1 VVSAIFTLVKK
12 SISLFFI
19 AWLVLS
25 ACDSQQR
32 TIEELKGHWHPVHA
46 PHYSYT
52 LDINDSVVTLNQ
64 YSLIEHSS
72 SFSLFDS
79 VDHATVLP
87 VPCGCGDSTLP
98 AIRKFEIINDT
109 LIYDEKTLDACYAFK
124 PLKFVKGNP
133 ESCQWTHALSG
144 NTSPL
149 ALRTFPMQTSSFVAF
164 DSVRRNSVIVP
175 LLVGIP
181 ENTEEWGA
189 APRVQVNDIFAA
201 PKEIP
206 GLINQIEIASS
217 LPVSVCLVIDTTVP
231 TTFINELKKQIPDR
245 LAAHTFRLVSSSD
258 GRLGYEK
265 NETY

>member
-1 VVSAIFTLVKK
+1 M
-12 SISLFFI
+12 FFI
-19 AWLVLS
+19 GWLVLS
-25 ACDSQQR
+25 ACDNQQR
-32 TIEELKGHWHPVHA
+32 TIEELKGHWHPVQT

-52 LDINDSVVTLNQ
+52 MDINDSVVTLNQ

-87 VPCGCGDSTLP
+87 VPCGCGDSMLP
-98 AIRKFEIINDT
+98 IYKFEIINDT
-109 LIYDEKTLDACYAFK
+109 LIYDEETLDVCYAFK

-133 ESCQWTHALSG
+133 ESCRWTHALSG

-164 DSVRRNSVIVP
+164 DSVRRSSVIV
-175 LLVGIP
+175 LVGVP

-189 APRVQVNDIFAA
+189 APRVQVNDIFVV
-201 PKEIP
+201 PEEIP
-206 GLINQIEIASS
+206 RLINQIEGVSS
-217 LPVSVCLVIDTTVP
+217 LPVSVCLIIDTTVP

-245 LAAHTFRLVSSSD
+245 LATHTFRLVSSSD
-258 GRLGYEK
+258 GRLGYETM
-265 NETY
+265 ESIE